1 MHSYFE
7 ETEEA
12 DYIVDDSTR
21 PDMSLLFRPGS
32 RVTKLELIAALPQ
45 KGVVDRLVSRYFNSN
60 SPALRESGFYV
71 PAYFS

>member
-7 ETEEA
+7 DTEDA
-12 DYIVDDSTR
+12 DFIVDNSTR

-32 RVTKLELIAALPQ
+32 LVTKLDLIEALPE

-60 SPALRESGFYV
+60 SPALRESELYPV
-71 PAYFS
+71 A

>member
-7 ETEEA
+7 DTEA
-12 DYIVDDSTR
+12 DFIIDESTR

-60 SPALRESGFYV
+60 SPAIRKSEFYIV
-71 PAYFS
+71 ACFS